1 MRVTVINTGTEIL
14 LGDVLNTHLTFIA
27 RELLPLGLRVERQL
41 SVPDGS
47 AIRDALLENFGR
59 ADLIF
64 VTGGLGPTTDDVTR
78 EITAELLGLELA
90 PDPALAAAITERLR
104 HRGIRLTDR
113 ILRQAQVPRGAE
125 ILPNENGTAPGLY
138 LAAAADGDNPLPH
151 LFLLPGPPRELQPMF
166 VQFVLPI
173 LQRFIRQTEA
183 FACWSYRIVGI
194 GESYVEEAIGAQLL
208 ALPGLEL
215 GYCARMGEV
224 DLRLIGS
231 PETLGEADAIVRSKL
246 AASIFSTASENL
258 ETVVLR
264 QLAEQSATLAV
275 AESCT
280 GGYLAHRLT
289 NVPGASNVF
298 LAGYVTYSN
307 EAKISALGV
316 PSELIAEHG
325 AVSELVARAMAEGAR
340 AQSQASFALATTGIA
355 GPGGGSEAK
364 PVGTAFLALADGG
377 ETIVRHL
384 FFPTD
389 RETFKQLVAQT
400 ALNLLR
406 ERLAERSLGR
416 D

>member
-1 MRVTVINTGTEIL
+1 M
-14 LGDVLNTHLTFIA
+14 
-27 RELLPLGLRVERQL
+27 P
-41 SVPDGS
+41 S
-47 AIRDALLENFGR
+47 AENFDR

-64 VTGGLGPTTDDVTR
+64 VTGGLGPTTDDITR
-78 EITAELLGLELA
+78 EITAELLGLELV
-90 PDPALAAAITERLR
+90 PDPELETSITQRLLT
-104 HRGIRLTDR
+104 RGIRLTGR

-125 ILPNENGTAPGLY
+125 VLPNENGSAPGLY
-138 LAAAADGDNPLPH
+138 LAAGLDATGASPH

-166 VQFVLPI
+166 LQSVVPI
-173 LQRFIRQTEA
+173 LQRIVRQEET
-183 FACWSYRIVGI
+183 FACRSYRIVGM
-194 GESYVEEAIGAQLL
+194 GESYVEEAVGPQLL
-208 ALPGLEL
+208 ALSGLEI

-224 DLRLIGS
+224 DLRVIGS
-231 PETLGEADAIVRSKL
+231 IEVLEQADLIVRAKL
-246 AASIFSTASENL
+246 STAIFSTSSEDL
-258 ETVVLR
+258 ETVIVR
-264 QLAEQSATLAV
+264 QLRAKKATLAV

-325 AVSELVARAMAEGAR
+325 AVSELVARAMAEGAQ
-340 AQSQASFALATTGIA
+340 AQSKASFALATTGIA

-364 PVGTAFLALADGG
+364 PVGTAFLALAGGG

-406 ERLAERSLGR
+406 ERLGYSGGL
-416 D
+416 